1 MITRLVWLIAG
12 FLFFAPAYLHAQGV
26 ITVEIQN
33 VQLVRS
39 LAGVVHDPAD
49 SPMASVLVE
58 ERSPDWKEPLR
69 STKTD
74 AAGKFALAPI
84 KGRGLYYLQLTM
96 KGFNPLRVRVRVDPK
111 RGKELRVSMEFS
123 T

>member
-1 MITRLVWLIAG
+1 MITRLVWLFGG

-39 LAGVVHDPAD
+39 LAGVVCDPAD
-49 SPMASVLVE
+49 SPMAGVLVE
-58 ERSPDWKEPLR
+58 EFSSDWKETLR
-69 STKTD
+69 LTTTD
-74 AAGKFALAPI
+74 ATGSFALAPI
-84 KGRGLYYLQLTM
+84 KGRGIYYLQLTF
-96 KGFNPLRVRVRVDPK
+96 KGFNPLRVRVKVDPK
-111 RGKELRVSMEFS
+111 RGKELRVNMNIS